1 MSQWHF
7 QKDGKEVGPISANQ
21 LVELAGRGGL
31 QLETQVRRS
40 DMTESMPAK
49 EVKELKAAI
58 ASHTPDRASD
68 PDEESESSTD
78 GAFESASTDSEKSD
92 TAKSTAT
99 QSDSESQ
106 GGISLTENIA
116 NRVTNLAGVEK
127 LEGFSLME
135 LFSEVLKKHK
145 AEEVEEYFTVGAPST
160 TPDISQVDTTWPRPW
175 VFFRTFAITILVF
188 ASFHQMW
195 AIYGNT
201 NVLPGLIMTGSFVVP
216 IAALIFFVEINV
228 RRNVSL
234 YQVVRLLF
242 SGGVLAMSLSLF
254 VYMLAAYLPTQW
266 LGLSVAGLIEEP
278 GKLIA
283 LVLVVY
289 NTKYRYTLNGLLF
302 GAAVGTGF
310 AAFESAGY
318 AFNELFINGQQ
329 AMTDTIITR
338 GMLAPFA
345 HIAWTA
351 MCGAAIWKVKGD
363 QKFKLGMLLDWGF
376 VRIFI
381 IAVGLHMVWNFPIPL
396 PFYTKFLGLGAVAW
410 IIVLAFV
417 QDGLKQ
423 LRAEKVTA
431 HEQAANAN
439 NTTEG

>member
-1 MSQWHF
+1 MSQWYF

-21 LVELAGRGGL
+21 LIELASRGDL
-31 QLETQVRRS
+31 QPDTQVRRS
-40 DMTESMPAK
+40 DMTDAVPAR
-49 EVKELKAAI
+49 EVKELRAAF
-58 ASHTPDRASD
+58 TN
-68 PDEESESSTD
+68 ETESSTE
-78 GAFESASTDSEKSD
+78 APFESVGTNSEK
-92 TAKSTAT
+92 
-99 QSDSESQ
+99 SDSESQ
-106 GGISLTENIA
+106 DGVSITENIA
-116 NRVTNLAGVEK
+116 NRVTNLAGIEK

-135 LFSEVLKKHK
+135 LFSEVFKKHK
-145 AEEVEEYFTVGAPST
+145 AGDVEEYFTVGAPST
-160 TPDISQVDTTWPRPW
+160 TPDITQVDTTWPRPW
-175 VFFRTFAITILVF
+175 VFFRTFVITILVF

-201 NVLPGLIMTGSFVVP
+201 NVLPGLIMIGSFVVP

-242 SGGVLAMSLSLF
+242 SGGAMAMSLSLF
-254 VYMLAAYLPTQW
+254 VYMLTAYLPTQW
-266 LGLSVAGLIEEP
+266 LGLSLAGLVEEP

-363 QKFKLGMLLDWGF
+363 KKFKLGMLLDWGF
-376 VRIFI
+376 VRVFI
-381 IAVGLHMVWNFPIPL
+381 IAVGLHMVWNFQIPL
-396 PFYTKFLGLGAVAW
+396 PFYTKYLCLGAVAW
-410 IIVLAFV
+410 IIILAFV

-423 LRAEKVTA
+423 LRAERLAA
-431 HEQAANAN
+431 HEQAGG
-439 NTTEG
+439 TTSQSAEG